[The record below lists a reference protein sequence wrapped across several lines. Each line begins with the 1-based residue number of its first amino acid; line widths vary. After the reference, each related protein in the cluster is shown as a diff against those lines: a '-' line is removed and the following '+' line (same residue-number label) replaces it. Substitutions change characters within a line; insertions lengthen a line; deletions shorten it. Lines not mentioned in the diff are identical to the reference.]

1 MIERFIKNELTKR
14 RYRAYISKKRNIFA
28 LFIFTIILFMSL
40 TSEIWSNNKPLIMKY
55 EGKIYLPVFKT
66 YHPSLFKID
75 DILVMDYRR
84 LNLEKP
90 NWALWPVIRW
100 DPYESNESV
109 AVYPSPPSSQNILGT
124 DDRGRDV
131 LSRLLYGFRYS
142 IIFAVLVWFF
152 SFASGMVI
160 GGLMGYWGG
169 LFDLISQRVVEVLST
184 VPQFFLLIILVAI
197 FAPSLSLLVFIST
210 IFGWIFISYYVRA
223 EFLKYRKLE
232 FVEAARAMGGSHM
245 RIILK
250 HILPNS
256 LGPILTFTPFVI
268 SGHIV
273 GLASLDFLGFG
284 LPAPTPSW
292 GELLSQAEKYFTSA
306 WWLAIYPSLAML
318 VILVLLNMIGD
329 GLREAFK
336 PN

>member
-28 LFIFTIILFMSL
+28 LFIFTLILFMSL

-55 EGKIYLPVFKT
+55 NGKIYFPVFKT

-90 NWALWPVIRW
+90 NWAIWPVIRW

-109 AVYPSPPSSQNILGT
+109 AVYPSPPSGQNILGT

-142 IIFAVLVWFF
+142 ITFAVLVWFF
-152 SFASGMVI
+152 SFTSGMVI

-256 LGPILTFTPFVI
+256 LGPVLTFTPFVI